1 MLHKLG
7 AGQPAPSFFPRN
19 HEEGTYEMHATLSN
33 SAPARLTTYMV
44 VVQIAVAIGL
54 WSMAPASLLPKPWE
68 IWDAWL
74 KLMSEGFLVDIGT
87 SLLLTAEAIAV
98 TVVISLG
105 LAYLSVVPKFSHY
118 VRPAVV
124 LVTKLRFNSLVGL
137 SFALMLIFKGHELKL
152 WLLVFGMAVWLVT
165 SMLAVIKDIPKEE
178 YDLARTL
185 GMSEWQVWSEVVMR
199 GTADQALEVIRQNVA
214 MGWMMLTMVEGLVH
228 SEGGMGVMLIDN
240 NKYLHLD
247 AVFAIQITVVVIG
260 VALDLFLEFFKDFV
274 CPYSKLGKE

>member
-1 MLHKLG
+1 MLQKLG
-7 AGQPAPSFFPRN
+7 AGQPAPFFFQNR
-19 HEEGTYEMHATLSN
+19 EEGKSNMHASISN
-33 SAPARLTTYMV
+33 ATPARLTTYMV
-44 VVQIAVAIGL
+44 LVQIAAAVGL
-54 WSMAPASLLPKPWE
+54 WSMAPESLLPKPWE
-68 IWDAWL
+68 IWNAWL

-87 SLLLTAEAIAV
+87 SLLLTAEAVAI
-98 TVVISLG
+98 TIVVSLG
-105 LAYLSVVPKFSHY
+105 LAYLSVVPKFAHY
-118 VRPAVV
+118 VRPTVV

-137 SFALMLIFKGHELKL
+137 SFALMLVFKGHELKL

-260 VALDLFLEFFKDFV
+260 VALDLLLELFKDMV
-274 CPYSKLGKE
+274 CPYAKLGKE

>member
-1 MLHKLG
+1 
-7 AGQPAPSFFPRN
+7 
-19 HEEGTYEMHATLSN
+19 MHATLSN
-33 SAPARLTTYMV
+33 ATPSRLTTYMV
-44 VVQIAVAIGL
+44 FIQIVAAVAL

-105 LAYLSVVPKFSHY
+105 LAYLSVVPKFAHY
-118 VRPAVV
+118 VRPPII
-124 LVTKLRFNSLVGL
+124 LLTKLRFNSLVGL
-137 SFALMLIFKGHELKL
+137 AFAFMVVLRGHELKL

-165 SMLAVIKDIPKEE
+165 AMLAVIKDIPKEE

-185 GMSEWQVWSEVVMR
+185 GMSEWQVWNEVVMR

-228 SEGGMGVMLIDN
+228 SEGGIGVMLIDN

>member
-1 MLHKLG
+1 M
-7 AGQPAPSFFPRN
+7 QTTMSN
-19 HEEGTYEMHATLSN
+19 ATLS
-33 SAPARLTTYMV
+33 RLTTYMV
-44 VVQIAVAIGL
+44 FIQIVFAVAL

-68 IWDAWL
+68 IWDAWI
-74 KLMSEGFLVDIGT
+74 KLMSEGFLIDIGT
-87 SLLLTAEAIAV
+87 SLLLTVEAIII
-98 TVVISLG
+98 TVIISLG

-118 VRPAVV
+118 VRPTVI

-185 GMSEWQVWSEVVMR
+185 GMSEWQVWKEVVMR

-247 AVFAIQITVVVIG
+247 AVFAIQITVVIIG
-260 VALDLFLEFFKDFV
+260 VALDLFLEFFKNFV